1 MSQACSAAC
10 TISLCAV
17 SVSRMRRAARVRKS
31 PSTGRLTAVL
41 EIFEDRTIGAVIAFA
56 TGRKCLNG
64 ITHRDQSLDLGV
76 DLTHM
81 LEGKLLHISAGA
93 IFVLPEIEQPP
104 DAIDRKTEI
113 AGTMDKAQ
121 HADVGLRIKPII
133 AVAAAGRLNQTGR
146 LVIADRLGRDA
157 RCLCCLA
164 DIHKVRP
171 LDRYLKG
178 HRSRW
183 GFPLREGQGS
193 KFGARRTATD
203 GVTSQ
208 ARRWR

>member
-10 TISLCAV
+10 TISLCAG
-17 SVSRMRRAARVRKS
+17 SASCMRRAARVRKS
-31 PSTGRLTAVL
+31 TSTGRLTAVL
-41 EIFEDRTIGAVIAFA
+41 EIFEDRTIGTVIAFA
-56 TGRKCLNG
+56 SGRKCLNG

-81 LEGKLLHISAGA
+81 LEGKLLHIGAGA
-93 IFVLPEIEQPP
+93 GFVLPEIKQPP
-104 DAIDRKTEI
+104 NAVNRKAEI
-113 AGTMDKAQ
+113 AGAVNETQ
-121 HADVGLRIKPII
+121 HADIGLRIEPVI
-133 AVAAAGRLNQTGR
+133 AVAAAGRLDQTGR
-146 LVIADRLGRDA
+146 LVIADCLGRDA

-203 GVTSQ
+203 GVTSR